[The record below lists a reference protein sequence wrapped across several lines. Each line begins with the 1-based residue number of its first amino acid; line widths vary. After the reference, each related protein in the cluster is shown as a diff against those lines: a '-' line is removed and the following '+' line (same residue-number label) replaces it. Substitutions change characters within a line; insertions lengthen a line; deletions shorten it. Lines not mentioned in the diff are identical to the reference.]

1 MKKSLLST
9 LVASFFATAAYSEV
23 IGAVLMADDSECSS
37 SRMVFSNNL
46 GFINAEWFGGIFWED
61 RVQFADFH
69 SFGMTDVLDEDGD
82 EVGRIWVDDYW
93 VSNSSASEFCYN
105 RLK

>member
-9 LVASFFATAAYSEV
+9 LVVSFFATAAYSEV
-23 IGAVLMADDSECSS
+23 IGAVLVAHDSDCMS

-46 GFINAEWFGGIFWED
+46 GFINAEWYGGIFWED
-61 RVQFADFH
+61 RVCFADFY
-69 SFGMTDVLDEDGD
+69 SFGMTDFLDKDGD

-105 RLK
+105 G

>member
-1 MKKSLLST
+1 MKRRLLYT

-23 IGAVLMADDSECSS
+23 IGAVLVTDDSECSRS
-37 SRMVFSNNL
+37 HMVFSNNL

-61 RVQFADFH
+61 RVYFADFH
-69 SFGMTDVLDEDGD
+69 NFGMTDVLDEDGD

-105 RLK
+105 G